1 MSNQDFRFERLDIW
15 KTAIAVSD
23 TLFDIAD
30 KVEDQKKFRFA
41 EQLRGAAMSITNNI
55 SEGSGSDSS
64 KEFARYIQIARNSLY
79 ECVNILFIFQRR
91 GFIDEPHRLE
101 LYTEL
106 LQLSKM
112 LYFFRK
118 NLLTK
123 T

>member
-1 MSNQDFRFERLDIW
+1 MNNHDFRFERLEIW
-15 KTAIAVSD
+15 KNAFAVTD

-30 KVEDQKKFRFA
+30 LVEDQKKYRFA

-55 SEGSGSDSS
+55 SEGSGSESK
-64 KEFARYIQIARNSLY
+64 KEFARYIQISRNSLY
-79 ECVNILFIFQRR
+79 ECVNILFIFERR
-91 GFIDEPHRLE
+91 RYIDEDQRLKI
-101 LYTEL
+101 YNEL

-118 NLLTK
+118 NLLTN